1 MAFRFP
7 LTHVVGVD
15 AAPVPL
21 DTDNLPPN
29 LRFEVDDVN
38 KGLPHFHDTESSD
51 TRSFDLIHMRMVQTG
66 LEDLDA
72 VLIDLQRCLKPGGL
86 LIIIDMTPI
95 LWDQSRNMIPMAKID
110 TDDGDD
116 DGAVSQ
122 SGSWLAR
129 VLFGMFYYEPF
140 SLSLTS
146 LQRLMTQVVILES
159 TRPIAMT

>member
-7 LTHVVGVD
+7 LAHVVGVD

-21 DTDNLPPN
+21 DIDNLPPN

-51 TRSFDLIHMRMVQTG
+51 SRSFDLIHMRMVQMG
-66 LEDLDA
+66 LKDLTA

-86 LIIIDMTPI
+86 FIIIDMTPI
-95 LWDQSRNMIPMAKID
+95 LWDQSRNMIPMAKLS

-116 DGAVSQ
+116 DAVSQ

-129 VLFGMFYYEPF
+129 VLFGMSYYEPF
-140 SLSLTS
+140 SLSLMS
-146 LQRLMTQVVILES
+146 FQRLTMQVVILEL
-159 TRPIAMT
+159 TRPMAMT

>member
-7 LTHVVGVD
+7 LAHVVGVD

-21 DTDNLPPN
+21 DIDNLPPN

-38 KGLPHFHDTESSD
+38 KGLPHFHDTESSNS
-51 TRSFDLIHMRMVQTG
+51 RSFDLIHMRMVLTG
-66 LEDLDA
+66 LKDLDA

-95 LWDQSRNMIPMAKID
+95 LWDQSQNMIPMAKLG

-116 DGAVSQ
+116 DAVSQ

-129 VLFGMFYYEPF
+129 VLFGMSYYEPF

-146 LQRLMTQVVILES
+146 FQRLTMQVVILEL
-159 TRPIAMT
+159 TRPMAMM